1 MTLSEK
7 TQGSPSDYVLYDSIY
22 ITLSKWQSCRGGK
35 QMCAAK
41 GLGKGDCDYKGV
53 GSRMMLLG
61 GVKTV
66 LNLDFGGGY
75 MDL

>member
-1 MTLSEK
+1 
-7 TQGSPSDYVLYDSIY
+7 
-22 ITLSKWQSCRGGK
+22 
-35 QMCAAK
+35 MCAAK

>member
-1 MTLSEK
+1 
-7 TQGSPSDYVLYDSIY
+7 
-22 ITLSKWQSCRGGK
+22 
-35 QMCAAK
+35 MCAAK

-66 LNLDFGGGY
+66 LNVDFWWWLHGSVSVIKCHSTIY
-75 MDL
+75 